1 MKNMNDTYIKLQTN
15 NTFLSHKLE
24 HFSTTAEYIDT
35 NVNILGSKT
44 INQTVENEFIVNY
57 ADFQTSGIIN
67 GSIDMGKLYET
78 AIQKHGGFEMIYV
91 VKGTS
96 LNQINHTNYQ
106 LQKNDIM
113 IMNPN
118 CKSGM
123 ISSSDSLIIILTIT
137 SEFLAYFYDQSHRL
151 SMFPKVFQDF
161 FLQCFRNSEY
171 KNSDYFIFSNKDE
184 SSDGAEVF
192 DCFRQINEELRKKKP
207 GYESIVYGLFCR
219 LLFSIT
225 ESASYQA
232 DRYQIVPQSMED
244 LTKNI
249 KQYLDTH
256 RYKISGSEL
265 SDVFHF
271 HKDYLSKVF
280 QKKMNQT
287 IKKYNQDVCM
297 EEAYNLLCNSQL
309 TISEIAAAVNYSS
322 RSQFYAAFE
331 KTYGMKPSSLRK

>member
-1 MKNMNDTYIKLQTN
+1 MKNMNDTYITLQTN
-15 NTFLSHKLE
+15 NPLLAHKLE
-24 HFSTTAEYIDT
+24 HYSTTAEYIDT

-44 INQTVENEFIVNY
+44 INQTLQNEFIVNY

-67 GSIDMGKLYET
+67 GSIDMGKIYET

-123 ISSSDSLIIILTIT
+123 VSSSDSIIIILTIT
-137 SEFLAYFYDQSHRL
+137 CEFLTYFYNQNHRL
-151 SMFPKVFQDF
+151 NMLPKTFQNF
-161 FLQCFRNSEY
+161 FLQCLINSEY
-171 KNSDYFIFSNKDE
+171 KNSDYYIFSNQNE
-184 SSDGAEVF
+184 SGDNPEISNY
-192 DCFRQINEELRKKKP
+192 FRQINDELRKKKP
-207 GYESIVYGLFCR
+207 GYESIVSGLFCR

-225 ESASYQA
+225 DSTSYKVDQH
-232 DRYQIVPQSMED
+232 QIVPQSMAD

-265 SDVFHF
+265 SNVFHF

-280 QKKMNQT
+280 QAKMNQT
-287 IKKYNQDVCM
+287 IKKYNQNICM
-297 EEAYNLLCNSQL
+297 EEAYSLLCNSQL
-309 TISEIAAAVNYSS
+309 TITEIAAAINYSS

-331 KTYGMKPSSLRK
+331 KTYGMKPSSLR

>member
-1 MKNMNDTYIKLQTN
+1 LKNINDTYIKLQTN
-15 NTFLSHKLE
+15 NTLLSHKLK

-44 INQTVENEFIVNY
+44 INQTFQNEFIVNY

-67 GSIDMGKLYET
+67 GSIDMGKIYET

-123 ISSSDSLIIILTIT
+123 ISSSDSIIIILTVT
-137 SEFLAYFYDQSHRL
+137 SEFLTYFYNQNHRFTML
-151 SMFPKVFQDF
+151 PKIFQDF
-161 FLQCFRNSEY
+161 FLSCYRNSEY
-171 KNSDYFIFSNKDE
+171 KNSDYFIFSNQGE
-184 SSDGAEVF
+184 SGETPEVSDHF
-192 DCFRQINEELRKKKP
+192 HQINEELRKKKP

-225 ESASYQA
+225 DSSYKAEQH
-232 DRYQIVPQSMED
+232 QIVPQSMED

-265 SDVFHF
+265 SAVFHF

-280 QKKMNQT
+280 QAKMNQT
-287 IKKYNQDVCM
+287 IKKYNQAVCM

-309 TISEIAAAVNYSS
+309 TISEIADAINYSS

-331 KTYGMKPSSLRK
+331 STFGMKPSSLR

>member
-1 MKNMNDTYIKLQTN
+1 MKNLNDTYITLQTN
-15 NTFLSHKLE
+15 NTLLSHKLE

-44 INQTVENEFIVNY
+44 INQTFQNEFIVNY

-67 GSIDMGKLYET
+67 GSIDTGKIYET

-123 ISSSDSLIIILTIT
+123 VSSSDSIIILTIT
-137 SEFLAYFYDQSHRL
+137 PEFLTYFYNQNHRF
-151 SMFPKVFQDF
+151 SMFPKTFQDF

-171 KNSDYFIFSNKDE
+171 KNSDYFIVSNQDE
-184 SSDGAEVF
+184 SGGIPEVSDAF
-192 DCFRQINEELRKKKP
+192 HQINEELRKKKP
-207 GYESIVYGLFCR
+207 GYESIVSGLFCR
-219 LLFSIT
+219 LLFSIADST
-225 ESASYQA
+225 SYKINQH
-232 DRYQIVPQSMED
+232 QIVPQSMAD

-280 QKKMNQT
+280 QAKMNQT
-287 IKKYNQDVCM
+287 IKKYNQDICM
-297 EEAYNLLCNSQL
+297 EEAYSLLCNSQL
-309 TISEIAAAVNYSS
+309 TITEIAAAVNYSS

-331 KTYGMKPSSLRK
+331 KTYGMKPSSLR